1 MSPVLVFFGVVA
13 VAAVG
18 AAGAWRVLR
27 SRNMDV
33 WIASYLR
40 QWPRR
45 LRGNRAAHTHVHF
58 CFADHYEPFWHK
70 PALPVARA
78 RVQRWMDRYPVIASA
93 HTDSNG
99 RHPQHSF
106 FYPEEEYDEVILDQ
120 LADLCKRGFGD
131 VEVHLHHDNDTADN
145 LRKTLTGFTRL
156 LHERHGLL
164 RKDPQTGQ
172 ILYAFIHGNWAL
184 DNSRPDGRWCG
195 VNNELDVLV
204 ETGCRM
210 DMTLPS
216 APSDTQTRKINAI
229 YFAHGKDGCCKSHD
243 DGRDARVGDWLRGKE
258 LLMVQGPLALNWHDR
273 KAGVMPRIEAS
284 EISADALPTAA
295 RVALWERAGI
305 RVEGAEDHLFIKV
318 HTHGAEE
325 RTAGALLDG
334 GMERMWTELEKRF
347 RDRPGFSLH
356 YVTAWE
362 MYQQIHKLCRPDANP
377 GSRGLDASPQRPPV
391 HEVHA

>member
-1 MSPVLVFFGVVA
+1 MMVAILLLVA
-13 VAAVG
+13 VVVI
-18 AAGAWRVLR
+18 AAGAGVVWRLLR
-27 SRNMDV
+27 SRHMDL

-45 LRGNRAAHTHVHF
+45 LRGRNAAHTHVHF

-70 PALPVARA
+70 PDLATARA
-78 RVQRWMDRYPVIASA
+78 RVDRWMERYPTIAA
-93 HTDSNG
+93 EHTDSNG

-120 LADLCKRGFGD
+120 LADLCRRGFGD
-131 VEVHLHHDNDTADN
+131 VEVHLHHDNDTAEN
-145 LRKTLTGFTRL
+145 LRKTLTGFTTL

-164 RKDPQTGQ
+164 RKDPVTGQ
-172 ILYAFIHGNWAL
+172 VLYAFIHGNWAL

-195 VNNELDVLV
+195 VDNELDVLH

-216 APSDTQTRKINAI
+216 APSDTQTSKINSI
-229 YFAHGKDGCCKSHD
+229 YFAHGEAGCCKSHD
-243 DGRDARVGDWLRGKE
+243 HGRDARVGDWLQHKE
-258 LLMVQGPLALNWHDR
+258 LLMVQGPLALNWSDR
-273 KAGVMPRIEAS
+273 KAGIMPRIESS

-295 RVALWERAGI
+295 RIALWERAAIGI
-305 RVEGAEDHLFIKV
+305 EGAENHLFIKV

-334 GMERMWTELEKRF
+334 GMQRMWTELEKRF

-362 MYQQIHKLCRPDANP
+362 MYQQIERLCKNEPVK
-377 GSRGLDASPQRPPV
+377 ASSMRA
-391 HEVHA
+391 EVVA